1 MKKITIFLALLFV
14 SVALYAEKITLQTG
28 DFFGISNTDY
38 FYPKDIAFT
47 GSRLTITSVK
57 KEEDN
62 LWCLKLAAPK
72 STNTNAPII
81 FEYYVKKGDILTMR
95 RLANP
100 MEEITIKVVSV
111 NWNEITIEY

>member
-1 MKKITIFLALLFV
+1 MKKTLLICIIFTLSFSLF
-14 SVALYAEKITLQTG
+14 AEKLTFQTG

-38 FYPKDIAFT
+38 FYPKDITFT

>member
-1 MKKITIFLALLFV
+1 MKKITILLALLFV

-38 FYPKDIAFT
+38 FYPKDITFT

-62 LWCLKLAAPK
+62 LWCLKLAA
-72 STNTNAPII
+72 
-81 FEYYVKKGDILTMR
+81 EL
-95 RLANP
+95 
-100 MEEITIKVVSV
+100 
-111 NWNEITIEY
+111 